1 MVWMETSWEVR
12 THSQAE
18 PHATHLHHPSPF
30 HPFPFHPHLSPLFFA
45 SRGVVPLLQES
56 KRLCFRGMEKGATGD
71 WQHPVG
77 GIEEEEDDEE
87 DDEEGEDEGAGGGGG
102 GANGE
107 VKAAV
112 KKKKKAKKAG
122 GGGMS
127 KHSLHAR
134 SPMQWQGVPAPA
146 LHIATLSLSL

>member
-1 MVWMETSWEVR
+1 MVLCR
-12 THSQAE
+12 CYR
-18 PHATHLHHPSPF
+18 SPNDC
-30 HPFPFHPHLSPLFFA
+30 A
-45 SRGVVPLLQES
+45 SAAWIA
-56 KRLCFRGMEKGATGD
+56 GATGD

-77 GIEEEEDDEE
+77 GIEEEDDDEE

-122 GGGMS
+122 GVVP
-127 KHSLHAR
+127 AR
-134 SPMQWQGVPAPA
+134 SIAGTCAEQRRTRNAIA
-146 LHIATLSLSL
+146 LRTCAIVCARSLSLSLSL